1 MPEPATDGREE
12 FLQRIADGLPFDEVE
27 KLDILRELAAHLA
40 DSTARFESEG
50 LTLDEAQRTA
60 LDRLGP
66 PDRLAAELTRARR
79 TPRRLL
85 AAAGAGTWA
94 AASGVIYGY
103 IFGVL
108 ILVVVSIGTVALA
121 ASAVHLFGGSW
132 GSLLNTTVIT
142 LNTTVITLLALGVG
156 FYVAGLKVTPV
167 VAARAGYHLGAARR
181 VTAAL
186 GGVLIAGYALLGWSG
201 ILNWPDVAILLSLPA
216 WFVVGAWRATA
227 AAFPSP
233 RWHLQIL
240 SLMLVVV
247 PLCLVLG
254 AGQQPQSSGSGG
266 LRPTGVERIG
276 LPTPAAVAAAQ
287 GIESGGGKVGGVE
300 SIGTAIR
307 DPAVLAGWRD
317 LRVEAWR
324 GTGAVGIDP
333 SLMALDPAA
342 RGPFAVGPAGFE
354 APGQIPP
361 WTWSSGDALPDG
373 SVRLSGSVRIDR
385 SPSATLAWVAITG
398 VGPDGHRYI
407 ISGPSYDSTAFNG
420 TAWDWFAAIVEGR

>member
-1 MPEPATDGREE
+1 
-12 FLQRIADGLPFDEVE
+12 V
-27 KLDILRELAAHLA
+27 
-40 DSTARFESEG
+40 RF
-50 LTLDEAQRTA
+50 
-60 LDRLGP
+60 
-66 PDRLAAELTRARR
+66 
-79 TPRRLL
+79 
-85 AAAGAGTWA
+85 
-94 AASGVIYGY
+94 
-103 IFGVL
+103 
-108 ILVVVSIGTVALA
+108 
-121 ASAVHLFGGSW
+121 
-132 GSLLNTTVIT
+132 
-142 LNTTVITLLALGVG
+142 TLLALGVG
-156 FYVAGLKVTPV
+156 VYVAGLKVTPV
-167 VAARAGYHLGAARR
+167 VAARAGYHVRAARR
-181 VTAAL
+181 VTTAL
-186 GGVLIAGYALLGWSG
+186 GGALIAGYALVGWSG
-201 ILNWPDVAILLSLPA
+201 TLTWPDVAILLSLPA
-216 WFVVGAWRATA
+216 WFGVGAWRSTA
-227 AAFPSP
+227 AAFPSR

-240 SLMLVVV
+240 GLMLVVV
-247 PLCLVLG
+247 PLGLVLG

-276 LPTPAAVAAAQ
+276 LPTPEAVAAAQ

-354 APGQIPP
+354 APGQIPL
-361 WTWSSGDALPDG
+361 WTWSTGDALPDG

-398 VGPDGHRYI
+398 IGPDGRRYI
-407 ISGPSYDSTAFNG
+407 ISGPSFDSTAFNG

>member
-1 MPEPATDGREE
+1 MPEPEAGERDA
-12 FLQRIADGLPFDEVE
+12 FLQRIADGLPFDEAE

-40 DSTARFESEG
+40 DSIARLEADG
-50 LTLDEAQRTA
+50 LPLEAAERTA

-94 AASGVIYGY
+94 AVSGVLYGSL
-103 IFGVL
+103 FGVL
-108 ILVVVSIGTVALA
+108 ILVVVSIGTAALA
-121 ASAVHLFGGSW
+121 ASVVHMFGGSW
-132 GSLLNTTVIT
+132 GSFLDNTTMS
-142 LNTTVITLLALGVG
+142 LLALGVG
-156 FYVAGLKVTPV
+156 VYVAGLKVTPV
-167 VAARAGYHLGAARR
+167 VAARAGYHVRAARR
-181 VTAAL
+181 VTTAL
-186 GGVLIAGYALLGWSG
+186 GGALIAGYALVGWSG
-201 ILNWPDVAILLSLPA
+201 TLTWPDVAILLSLPA
-216 WFVVGAWRATA
+216 WFGVGAWRSTA
-227 AAFPSP
+227 AAFPSR

-240 SLMLVVV
+240 GLMLVVV
-247 PLCLVLG
+247 PLGLVLG

-276 LPTPAAVAAAQ
+276 LPTPEAVAAAQ

-385 SPSATLAWVAITG
+385 SPNVAVAWVAITG

-407 ISGPSYDSTAFNG
+407 ISGPSYDSTAFTG

>member
-1 MPEPATDGREE
+1 MPELEGSSRDA
-12 FLQRIADGLPFDEVE
+12 FLQGIADGLPFDEAE
-27 KLDILRELAAHLA
+27 KLDILHELAGHLA
-40 DSTARFESEG
+40 DSTARLEADG
-50 LTLDEAQRTA
+50 LTREEAERTA

-79 TPRRLL
+79 TPHRLL

-108 ILVVVSIGTVALA
+108 ILVVVSTVTAELV
-121 ASAVHLFGGSW
+121 ASVVHTFGGSW
-132 GSLLNTTVIT
+132 GSHLDTTA
-142 LNTTVITLLALGVG
+142 ITLLALGVG
-156 FYVAGLKVTPV
+156 AYVAGLKVTPV

-201 ILNWPDVAILLSLPA
+201 TLDWPDVAILVSLPA

-227 AAFPSP
+227 AAFPSR
-233 RWHLQIL
+233 RWRLQIL
-240 SLMLVVV
+240 GLMLVVV
-247 PLCLVLG
+247 PLGLVVG
-254 AGQQPQSSGSGG
+254 AGQQSQSSGSGG

-276 LPTPAAVAAAQ
+276 LPTPEAVAAAQ
-287 GIESGGGKVGGVE
+287 GIESGGGKVGGIE

-354 APGQIPP
+354 TPGQIPP
-361 WTWSSGDALPDG
+361 WTWSSGDALTDG

-385 SPSATLAWVAITG
+385 SPNVTLAWVAITG
-398 VGPDGHRYI
+398 LGPDGRRYI
-407 ISGPSYDSTAFNG
+407 ISGPSFDSTAFNG
-420 TAWDWFAAIVEGR
+420 TAWDWLTAVIEGR